1 MTQLVANNGKIN
13 AMSVSAIAK
22 VNALIE
28 VVKDMPQEL
37 IHTHHVIH
45 GGMYART
52 VLIKAGCV
60 AAGSLMKVPTILVIN
75 GDVTVFGD
83 GDSFRLTGFH
93 VLPASAHRKQAV
105 FANEDT
111 AVTMLFTTKVKTI
124 AEAEDEFTDEADQLM
139 SRKAEAENFI
149 NITGE

>member
-1 MTQLVANNGKIN
+1 MTQLVANSGKIK
-13 AMSVSAIAK
+13 AMSVNAIAK
-22 VNALIE
+22 VNALVE
-28 VVKDMPQEL
+28 VVKQMPQEQ
-37 IHTHHVIH
+37 IETHHVIH

-75 GDVTVFGD
+75 GDVTVYGD

-93 VLPASAHRKQAV
+93 VLPASANRKQAV
-105 FANEDT
+105 IANEDT
-111 AVTMLFTTKVKTI
+111 AVTMLFATKVNTI

-139 SRKAEAENFI
+139 SRNEEAKNFI

>member
-1 MTQLVANNGKIN
+1 MTQLVANNSKIN

-37 IHTHHVIH
+37 IKTHHVIH

-83 GDSFRLTGFH
+83 GDSFRLTGFN